1 MRLRDD
7 LVLRRVVFTLPRLPT
22 SEGLKNSHYYQNF
35 VIKSRREADL
45 RSQVPPS
52 GLIRDG

>member
-1 MRLRDD
+1 MRIRDD

-22 SEGLKNSHYYQNF
+22 SEGLKNSRYSQNF
-35 VIKSRREADL
+35 VNQSRREADL